1 MKEPEEKE
9 VSIPLDGETA
19 GEVSR
24 LAREFGVESDSA
36 MLKWMVDQGQRGL
49 DHLLY
54 LRADLARVL
63 GDYFDGREEIRLRVS
78 VGELQISRGT
88 HFSGGGKFSWDTE
101 VRAVPAFPEPALLGR
116 TLDPEDL
123 GYKSLACFAVA
134 SVKSRIRSPEPD
146 ELTVFLEYLDGP
158 TKTRDSVCLVFERLS
173 GDQLDEILSGTGR
186 EFDLVRRADELVSLP
201 VSLTRNSLFPG
212 GPPGRDTPATRAR
225 VLPPDPAGD
234 S

>member
-36 MLKWMVDQGQRGL
+36 MLKWMLDQGQRSL

-54 LRADLARVL
+54 RRADLARVL
-63 GDYFDGREEIRLRVS
+63 GDGYPYREEIRLRVS
-78 VGELQISRGT
+78 LAEPEFHRSRDPNT
-88 HFSGGGKFSWDTE
+88 PWTVIVASQ
-101 VRAVPAFPEPALLGR
+101 VRAVPAFPEPAWYSEDF
-116 TLDPEDL
+116 DPEDL
-123 GYKSLACFAVA
+123 GPDLACFAEA
-134 SVKSRIRSPEPD
+134 SVESGSTDARLEQ
-146 ELTVFLEYLDGP
+146 LTVFLRYSNGAMSA
-158 TKTRDSVCLVFERLS
+158 RDSVYLVFERLS
-173 GDQLDEILSGTGR
+173 GNQLDEILSGTGR

-201 VSLTRNSLFPG
+201 VSLTRNSLFPA

-225 VLPPDPAGD
+225 VLPPDPASD